1 MPGSAMCAPNAG
13 EIARLTSEEFA
24 ASLVSGGEKPGP
36 DYRWELLSLQIY
48 GDIAQSAIRE
58 TGFFGRSYITC
69 FHLLRRAEGWIIT
82 DKLFANITEKKGDE
96 VNE

>member
-48 GDIAQSAIRE
+48 GDIAQSAIR
-58 TGFFGRSYITC
+58 
-69 FHLLRRAEGWIIT
+69 
-82 DKLFANITEKKGDE
+82 
-96 VNE
+96 